1 MADKIRGITIEIGG
15 DTSGLSK
22 ALKDVNSDLRATQ
35 NGLKDVNKLLKLDPG
50 NVDLLRQKQGYLK
63 DAIKETT
70 EKLET
75 EKKYLE
81 ELKNSDGFDK
91 NSEQAKALE
100 RQIAADEKALENLKK
115 ESKDF
120 GNVASQQFKNVAD
133 KVKAVG
139 DKIGSVGKELSTKVT
154 APLVAVGAASIAAF
168 KEVDAAEDILIKK
181 TGATGDAFDEMNS
194 IVQDIATQIPVS
206 FETAANAVGEVNTRF
221 DVTGEQLD
229 RLSTQYVKFADIT
242 GTDVTGAIDQSQKAL
257 AAFGLGA
264 ESAEALLDRLT
275 LTGQQTGASMDTL
288 LSGLVSNSAA
298 FTEMGLSIDQAVSF
312 MGQMEVSG
320 ADSSAVMSGLS
331 KALKNATADGI
342 PLNQALSDLQNTI
355 VNGTEST
362 DGLTAAYDLFGK
374 SGAQVFEAVRNGS
387 LDFNALAVSAEDAT
401 GALSDTFYETLDPLD
416 EWKTTLN
423 QVKIVGAELGA
434 AIGEVLLPIIQKVAE
449 VVKDLTD
456 KFKALTPEQQET
468 IVKIGMIVAAV
479 GPALIVLNKLASGV
493 SGVISVLGSLVGIL
507 GMPGVGVLAAIAAAV
522 AAIVLLVKNW
532 DWVKEKCAELGKWIS
547 EKWNAMKNAVSDSAT
562 NMKNAVTEKW
572 NAMKQSVT
580 EKANA
585 IKDTALN
592 IFTAIKDGIT
602 DKINAAKEAVRS
614 AIEHIKGF
622 LNFHWELPHLA
633 LPHFSISGSINPMDW
648 FTQGVPHIS
657 VDWYKK
663 AYNNPVMFTR
673 PTVLQTP
680 SGYKGFGD
688 GAGAEVV
695 MGLNKL
701 KDIAGET
708 NIQINVYGAE
718 GQNVNQLAAEIER
731 RLVKMQN
738 QRTAV
743 WA

>member
-22 ALKDVNSDLRATQ
+22 ALKDVNADLRATQ

-100 RQIAADEKALENLKK
+100 RQIAADEQALKK
-115 ESKDF
+115 LKEESKSF

-133 KVKAVG
+133 KVKSIG

-154 APLVAVGAASIAAF
+154 APLVAVGAASVAAF

-181 TGATGDAFDEMNS
+181 TGATGDAFNEMND

-221 DVTGEQLD
+221 GVTGEQLD

-298 FTEMGLSIDQAVSF
+298 FTEMGLSIDQAVGF

-342 PLNQALSDLQNTI
+342 PLNQALADLQNTI

-387 LDFNALAVSAEDAT
+387 LDFTALAVSAEDAT

-434 AIGEVLLPIIQKVAE
+434 ALGEVLLPIVQKVAE
-449 VVKDLTD
+449 IVKDLTD

-493 SGVISVLGSLVGIL
+493 SIVISVLGSLVGIL
-507 GMPGVGVLAAIAAAV
+507 GGPVTAVIAIVIAAGIA
-522 AAIVLLVKNW
+522 LVTHW
-532 DWVKEKCAELGKWIS
+532 DWVKEKCTALGKWVS
-547 EKWNAMKNAVSDSAT
+547 DKFTAMKTAVDNTVTAL
-562 NMKNAVTEKW
+562 KNSVTEKW

-602 DKINAAKEAVRS
+602 DKINAAKEAVRT
-614 AIEHIKGF
+614 AIDHIKNF

-663 AYNNPVMFTR
+663 AYNNPIMFTK

-680 SGYKGFGD
+680 TGYKGFGD

>member
-1 MADKIRGITIEIGG
+1 MPDRIKGITIEIGG
-15 DTSGLSK
+15 DTTGLSK
-22 ALKDVNSDLRATQ
+22 ALKDVNSDLRTAQ
-35 NGLKDVNKLLKLDPG
+35 NGLKDVNSLLKLDPS
-50 NVDLLRQKQGYLK
+50 NVELLRQKQGYLN
-63 DAIKETT
+63 DAIASTE
-70 EKLET
+70 EKLQK
-75 EKKYLE
+75 EKEALE
-81 ELKNSDGFDK
+81 QMKNADGFDK

-100 RQIAADEKALENLKK
+100 RQIAADEQALKK
-115 ESKDF
+115 LKEESKSF

-139 DKIGSVGKELSTKVT
+139 DKIGSVGKEMSTKVT
-154 APLVAVGAASIAAF
+154 APLVAVGAASVAAF

-181 TGATGDAFDEMNS
+181 TGATGDAFNEMND

-221 DVTGEQLD
+221 GVTGDQLD
-229 RLSTQYVKFADIT
+229 RISTQYVKFAEINE
-242 GTDVTGAIDQSQKAL
+242 TDVVGAIDQSQKAL

-298 FTEMGLSIDQAVSF
+298 FSEMGLSIDQAVGF

-342 PLNQALSDLQNTI
+342 PLNQALSELQNTI

-387 LDFNALAVSAEDAT
+387 LDFTALATSAQDAT
-401 GALSDTFYETLDPLD
+401 GALSDTFNETLDPLD
-416 EWKTTLN
+416 EWQTTLN
-423 QVKIVGAELGA
+423 QVKIVGAELGSTL
-434 AIGEVLLPIIQKVAE
+434 GEVLLPIVQKVAE
-449 VVKDLTD
+449 VVKDLTE

-468 IVKIGMIVAAV
+468 IVKVGMIVAAV
-479 GPALIVLNKLASGV
+479 GPALVILGKLVTGV
-493 SGVISVLGSLVGIL
+493 GSVISIL
-507 GMPGVGVLAAIAAAV
+507 GTLVGVLGGPVTLVIAAVIAAGV
-522 AAIVLLVKNW
+522 ALITHW
-532 DWVKEKCAELGKWIS
+532 DLVKEKCAALGKWIS
-547 EKWNAMKNAVSDSAT
+547 EKFTAIKT
-562 NMKNAVTEKW
+562 AVTEKVTAMKTSVTEKW
-572 NAMKQSVT
+572 DAMKQSVT
-580 EKANA
+580 DKANA
-585 IKDTALN
+585 IKETALN
-592 IFTAIKDGIT
+592 VFTAIKNGIT
-602 DKINAAKEAVRS
+602 DKINAAKEAVRT
-614 AIEHIKGF
+614 AIDHIKNF

-657 VDWYKK
+657 VEWYRK

-718 GQNVNQLAAEIER
+718 GQNVNQLAEEIER
-731 RLVKMQN
+731 RLVKMQQ
-738 QRTAV
+738 QRSAV

>member
-22 ALKDVNSDLRATQ
+22 ALKDVNADLRATQ

-100 RQIAADEKALENLKK
+100 RQIAADEQALKK
-115 ESKDF
+115 LKEESKSF

-133 KVKAVG
+133 KVKSIG

-154 APLVAVGAASIAAF
+154 APLVAVGAASVAAF

-181 TGATGDAFDEMNS
+181 TGATGDAFNEMND

-221 DVTGEQLD
+221 GVTGEQLD

-387 LDFNALAVSAEDAT
+387 LDFTALAVSAEDAT

-434 AIGEVLLPIIQKVAE
+434 ALGEVLLPIVQKVAE
-449 VVKDLTD
+449 IVKDLTD

-493 SGVISVLGSLVGIL
+493 SIVISVLGSLVGIL
-507 GMPGVGVLAAIAAAV
+507 GGPVTAVIAIVIAAGIA
-522 AAIVLLVKNW
+522 LVTHW
-532 DWVKEKCAELGKWIS
+532 DWVKEKCTALGKWVS
-547 EKWNAMKNAVSDSAT
+547 DKFTAMKTAVDNTVTAL
-562 NMKNAVTEKW
+562 KNSVTEKW

-602 DKINAAKEAVRS
+602 DKINAAKEAVRT
-614 AIEHIKGF
+614 AIDHIKNF

-663 AYNNPVMFTR
+663 AYNNPIMFTK

-701 KDIAGET
+701 KDIAGDT

>member
-1 MADKIRGITIEIGG
+1 MPDRIKGITIEIGG
-15 DTSGLSK
+15 DTTGLSK
-22 ALKDVNSDLRATQ
+22 ALKDVNSDLRKAQ
-35 NGLKDVNKLLKLDPG
+35 NGLKDVNSLLKLDPS
-50 NVDLLRQKQGYLK
+50 NVELLRQKQGYLN
-63 DAIKETT
+63 DAIASTE
-70 EKLET
+70 EKLQK
-75 EKKYLE
+75 EKEALE
-81 ELKNSDGFDK
+81 QMKNADGFDK

-100 RQIAADEKALENLKK
+100 RQIVADEQALSSLKE
-115 ESKDF
+115 ESRKF
-120 GNVASQQFKNVAD
+120 GSVASQQFKVVGQ
-133 KVKAVG
+133 KVKDVG
-139 DKIGSVGKELSTKVT
+139 DKITNVGKSMSMNVT
-154 APLVAVGAASIAAF
+154 APITAVGAASIAAF

-181 TGATGDAFDEMNS
+181 TGATGDAFNEMND

-221 DVTGEQLD
+221 GVTGDQLD
-229 RLSTQYVKFADIT
+229 RISTQYVKFAEINE
-242 GTDVTGAIDQSQKAL
+242 TDVVGAIDQSQKAL

-264 ESAEALLDRLT
+264 ESAETLLDRLT

-298 FTEMGLSIDQAVSF
+298 FTEMGLSIDQAVGF

-342 PLNQALSDLQNTI
+342 PLNQALSELQNTI

-387 LDFNALAVSAEDAT
+387 LDFTALATSAQDAT
-401 GALSDTFYETLDPLD
+401 GALSDTFNETLDPLD
-416 EWKTTLN
+416 EWQTTLN
-423 QVKIVGAELGA
+423 QVKIVGAELGSTL
-434 AIGEVLLPIIQKVAE
+434 GEVLLPIVQKVAE
-449 VVKDLTD
+449 VVKDLTE

-468 IVKIGMIVAAV
+468 IVKVGMIVAAV
-479 GPALIVLNKLASGV
+479 GPALVILGKLVTGV
-493 SGVISVLGSLVGIL
+493 GSVISIL
-507 GMPGVGVLAAIAAAV
+507 GTLVGVLGGPVTLVIAAVIAAGV
-522 AAIVLLVKNW
+522 ALITHW
-532 DWVKEKCAELGKWIS
+532 DLVKEKCAALGTWIS
-547 EKWNAMKNAVSDSAT
+547 EKFTAIKT
-562 NMKNAVTEKW
+562 AVTEKVTAMKTSVTEKW
-572 NAMKQSVT
+572 DAMKQSVT
-580 EKANA
+580 DKANA
-585 IKDTALN
+585 IKETALN
-592 IFTAIKDGIT
+592 VFTAIKNGIT
-602 DKINAAKEAVRS
+602 DKINAAKEAVRT
-614 AIEHIKGF
+614 AIDHIKNF

-657 VDWYKK
+657 VEWYKK

-731 RLVKMQN
+731 RLVKMQQ
-738 QRTAV
+738 QRSAV

>member
-22 ALKDVNSDLRATQ
+22 ALKDVNADLRATQ

-100 RQIAADEKALENLKK
+100 RQIADDEQALKK
-115 ESKDF
+115 LKEESKSF

-133 KVKAVG
+133 KVKSIG

-154 APLVAVGAASIAAF
+154 APLVAVGAASVAAF

-194 IVQDIATQIPVS
+194 IVQDIAAQIPVS

-221 DVTGEQLD
+221 GVTGEQLD

-298 FTEMGLSIDQAVSF
+298 FTEMGLSIDQAVGF

-342 PLNQALSDLQNTI
+342 PLNQALADLQNTI

-387 LDFNALAVSAEDAT
+387 LDFTALAVSAEDAT

-434 AIGEVLLPIIQKVAE
+434 ALGEVLLPIVQKVAE
-449 VVKDLTD
+449 IVKDLTD

-614 AIEHIKGF
+614 AIEHIKSF

-663 AYNNPVMFTR
+663 AYNNPIMFTK

-695 MGLNKL
+695 MGLNRL